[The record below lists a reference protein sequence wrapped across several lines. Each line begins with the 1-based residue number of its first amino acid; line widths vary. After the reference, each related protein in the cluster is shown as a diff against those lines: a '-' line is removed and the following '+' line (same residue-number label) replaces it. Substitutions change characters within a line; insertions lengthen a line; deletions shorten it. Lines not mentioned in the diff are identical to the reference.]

1 MSAEVTEM
9 RTDQPE
15 PLEQRVTQLE
25 LRVSR
30 VEDPMQA
37 ILENVLHLRRE
48 MDEQRRL
55 LLKIAEQLG
64 IDTDPFAL

>member
-1 MSAEVTEM
+1 MSAEVTEIQ
-9 RTDQPE
+9 TSNPQ
-15 PLEQRVTQLE
+15 PLEQRVTDLE
-25 LRVSR
+25 LRVAQ

-55 LLKIAEQLG
+55 LLKIADQLG
-64 IDTDPFAL
+64 IDTDPLAL